1 MVILFLP
8 MQEEVDEERRKGQ
21 MPDKRVSVINANGA
35 NGASSNGSSR
45 VPDTMYSPFSPYRVR
60 VDLPDLLSK
69 ELRDL

>member
-21 MPDKRVSVINANGA
+21 MPDKRVSVITA